1 MSESE
6 FVSTEDKIDIVSQKL
21 TVLYRN
27 KYEYDLNLDAARKAE
42 NDEQSETIVK
52 IIADHQASIDVHE
65 KELENLRA
73 LQEKEP
79 GHDHGTDD

>member
-21 TVLYRN
+21 TALYRS
-27 KYEYDLNLDAARKAE
+27 KYEYDLNLDAARVAE
-42 NDEQSETIVK
+42 NDEQAEAIVK
-52 IIADHQASIDVHE
+52 VIADYQASINVHE
-65 KELENLRA
+65 NELAKLLA

-79 GHDHGTDD
+79 GHDHGADD